1 MERRL
6 KSKEGFTLLE
16 LLVVLGIISIL
27 SAIAV
32 PQLSAYKKN
41 AFVDDVKADLR
52 NAAMFEESYFIDN
65 AAYTDTLTNLVS
77 AGFRQNTGVTLA
89 ITVGGGGQNFSIT
102 ATHNNCGAD
111 VWTFTVTGKIVDPA
125 TPCK

>member
-6 KSKEGFTLLE
+6 KSTGGFTLIE
-16 LLVVLGIISIL
+16 LLVVIGIVSIL

-41 AFVDDVKADLR
+41 AFVDEVKADLR
-52 NAAMFEESYFIDN
+52 NAALFEESYFIDN
-65 AAYTDTLTNLVS
+65 TAYAGSVSSLVS
-77 AGFRQNTGVTLA
+77 AGFRQNTGVNLA

-111 VWTFTVTGKIVDPA
+111 VWTFSVAGEIVDPA